1 MSDNAW
7 VGEAHVEGNGS
18 AVDHRRRTLSARPER
33 VSRSDGYFQA
43 MSERQNTIHDIADRV
58 VRLADGR
65 TLRVAVDGR
74 TASGKTTFASELAE
88 AIEEL
93 GRPVIRASIDGF
105 HRPKADRYRR
115 GRLSAE
121 GYYYDAR
128 DLDAIVTLLLEPLS
142 SGGDRLFR
150 TESFDLVADRP
161 IRSEPELAA
170 DDAILIVD
178 GTFLQR
184 PELAPHW
191 DAALFVKTDPD
202 VSLARGM
209 ERDAGHLGGR
219 EQARISYEKRYRPA
233 YEIYEAEV
241 RPEQHADLIFNN
253 DDVEAPTVHLRAD
266 SRLGRAT
273 DPE

>member
-1 MSDNAW
+1 M
-7 VGEAHVEGNGS
+7 
-18 AVDHRRRTLSARPER
+18 
-33 VSRSDGYFQA
+33 
-43 MSERQNTIHDIADRV
+43 NTINDIADRI
-58 VRLADGR
+58 VRFADGR

-74 TASGKTTFASELAE
+74 TASGKTTFANELAV

-150 TESFDLVADRP
+150 TESFDLAADRP
-161 IRSEPELAA
+161 ISSEPELAA

-191 DAALFVKTDPD
+191 DATLFVKTDPD
-202 VSLARGM
+202 VTFERGL
-209 ERDAGHLGGR
+209 ERDAGYLGGR
-219 EQARISYEKRYRPA
+219 DQARISYEERYQPA
-233 YEIYEAEV
+233 YEIYEAEAL
-241 RPEQHADLIFNN
+241 PEQHADLIINN
-253 DDVEAPTVHLRAD
+253 DDVDAPTVHLRTD
-266 SRLGRAT
+266 SRLIRGT
-273 DPE
+273 DSE